1 MTQSVTSDAG
11 PDAVIPRKSTLFCPG
26 CDHASTA
33 DGDWIR
39 RTHGE
44 TVAYVCPVCATSIT
58 ERPRRADA
66 PSVWYRL
73 VRRSI
78 DVWQASVAAS
88 CSGLATTW
96 PPRPPDRGLD
106 RRRNTEDRSTR

>member
-11 PDAVIPRKSTLFCPG
+11 PDAVIPRKSTLFCPD